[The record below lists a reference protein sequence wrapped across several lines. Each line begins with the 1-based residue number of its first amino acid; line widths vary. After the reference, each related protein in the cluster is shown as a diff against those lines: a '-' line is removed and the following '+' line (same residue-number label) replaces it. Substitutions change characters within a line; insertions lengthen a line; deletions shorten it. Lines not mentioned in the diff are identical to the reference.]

1 MKTIENS
8 FSAASLSV
16 QSQHFLQ
23 SSAVGPADQLTNPSK
38 TQVINCLKSFWYF
51 CEPFM
56 TQSATHRVCVCD
68 VHACWPQGLSAK
80 QVQENK
86 SSASVISVCLVIS
99 IYRSYSL
106 AGPSRS
112 SVGRLKANALAAS
125 S

>member
-56 TQSATHRVCVCD
+56 TQSATHRVCVC
-68 VHACWPQGLSAK
+68 VMYMH
-80 QVQENK
+80 
-86 SSASVISVCLVIS
+86 
-99 IYRSYSL
+99 
-106 AGPSRS
+106 AGPKACQRSRYRRTNQ
-112 SVGRLKANALAAS
+112 VPR
-125 S
+125 